1 VIIVVTNRRL
11 NEGAS
16 DEQLFGEKP
25 NIEGLDEL
33 RVAEAIYDLASE
45 RWHLDLLEDDPAT
58 WQGDENNANVPS
70 RQLFQKVMAEIA
82 AGNLTHSWVFYIH
95 GFDQSFEKALAASRD
110 LVERY
115 EVNVI
120 CFTWPSNPGGFVT
133 NEYRRSQQA
142 AKASANAIDR
152 ALEKLGRYLRDR
164 CAAQFNQCRISIN
177 LLVHSQGNFL
187 MESFVRDPVFSNETR
202 LFDNII
208 FHQADVDRQTHTEWM
223 DRVVVG
229 KRIYVT
235 INEGDSVLKASNL
248 LNSDR
253 LGSTLVG
260 LTAQRAIYVDF
271 TNANGVDRAHNLFLG
286 VPDNDRVVAFFQGVL
301 TGQRGERVAELEFDS
316 RVNAFQF

>member
-11 NEGAS
+11 NPDAS

-33 RVAEAIYDLASE
+33 RVAEATYDLASE
-45 RWHLDLLEDDPAT
+45 RWRLDLLEDDPAT
-58 WQGDENNANVPS
+58 WQGDENNANLPS
-70 RQLFQKVMAEIA
+70 RQLFQKVIAEIA
-82 AGNLTHSWVFYIH
+82 AGNLTQSWVFYIH
-95 GFDQSFEKALAASRD
+95 GFDQSFEQVLNASRD
-110 LVERY
+110 ISERY
-115 EVNVI
+115 QVNVI

-164 CAAQFNQCRISIN
+164 ATAQFNQCRISIN

-208 FHQADVDRQTHTEWM
+208 FHQADVDSNTHPEWI
-223 DRVVVG
+223 DRVVAG
-229 KRIYVT
+229 KRIYIT
-235 INEGDSVLKASNL
+235 INESDSVLKASNL
-248 LNSDR
+248 INSDR

-260 LTAQRAIYVDF
+260 LTAQRAIYIDF
-271 TNANGVDRAHNLFLG
+271 TDAAGVGYAHNLFLG
-286 VPDNDRVVAFFQGVL
+286 VPDNNQVVEFFQRVL
-301 TGQRGERVAELEFDS
+301 TGRRGERVSGLSFDS
-316 RVNAFQF
+316 RVNAFRF